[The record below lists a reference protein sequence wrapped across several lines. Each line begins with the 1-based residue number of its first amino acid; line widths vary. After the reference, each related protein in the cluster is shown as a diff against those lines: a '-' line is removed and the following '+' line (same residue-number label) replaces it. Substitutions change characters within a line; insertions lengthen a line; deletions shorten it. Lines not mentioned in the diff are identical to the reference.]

1 MGKVRNLSD
10 DFFFSV
16 NVRSPILSV
25 SAYSKPP
32 LFPYPA
38 RTCEQ
43 WWMKNLNEPG
53 PWELRCWWR
62 NSPQSGDR
70 IPKGTNTPALW
81 LAGDALICISILCD
95 FRLSNDR
102 EAQRKAKG
110 KCKQKILGAWGWAKS
125 FIAQGTWEG
134 SSWYG
139 TLPSWSWAWAC
150 SDNRLW
156 GVSELLGESS
166 SHYLSHIPS
175 LLPLS
180 FPHGPGSDC

>member
-32 LFPYPA
+32 LCPYPA

-81 LAGDALICISILCD
+81 LAGDALICIFFD
-95 FRLSNDR
+95 FMWFQTQQWQRSTEKSQGKVQTEDFGCLGMGKKFHSSGNMRGFLLVRDPAQLELS
-102 EAQRKAKG
+102 
-110 KCKQKILGAWGWAKS
+110 L
-125 FIAQGTWEG
+125 
-134 SSWYG
+134 
-139 TLPSWSWAWAC
+139 
-150 SDNRLW
+150 
-156 GVSELLGESS
+156 
-166 SHYLSHIPS
+166 S
-175 LLPLS
+175 LLWW
-180 FPHGPGSDC
+180 